1 MRGGSPLNGEVLISG
16 AKNATLPLLAAALLT
31 DEPVRFTNVPQLR
44 DVRTMRQVLEALGA
58 NVVAESADSFVV
70 QANRITTL
78 QAPYDL
84 VKTMRAS
91 FLVLGPLLA
100 RFKFVEV
107 SLPGGCAI
115 GTRPIDQH
123 LKALSALGA
132 KIDLREG
139 YVTASIEDRLQ
150 GATISFDMVTVTGTQ
165 NALMAAT
172 LASGRS
178 SIVNA
183 AREPEIV
190 ALAELL
196 NAMGARVDGAGT
208 DVITVDGRESLHG
221 CEMHVIPD
229 RIEAGTFLIAAAAT
243 RGSIQVKGNCADM
256 LEAPLAK
263 LRESG
268 AELEVG
274 EGTISLDMRGRRPNG
289 IDIRTAPYPGIPTD
303 LQAQFL
309 ALNCV
314 ADGTSRVTETIFE
327 NRFMHVPEL
336 ARLGAD
342 IDSDGTVA
350 TVRGVDRLHGANVM
364 ATDLRASSCLVIGGL
379 AAEGETV
386 VDRVYH
392 LDRGYERIEE
402 KLTGLGADIERLKTD

>member
-1 MRGGSPLNGEVLISG
+1 MRGGKALSGNVQISG
-16 AKNATLPLLAAALLT
+16 AKNATLPMLAATLLT
-31 DEPVRFTNVPQLR
+31 DEPVRLTNAPLMLR
-44 DVRTMRQVLEALGA
+44 DVTTMRQVLEALGA
-58 NVVAESADSFVV
+58 DVAQEASDTLRV
-70 QANRITTL
+70 QANAISTL

-100 RFKFVEV
+100 RFRFVEV

-123 LKALSALGA
+123 LKALSAMGA
-132 KIDLREG
+132 AIELREG
-139 YVTASIEDRLQ
+139 YVTASVEDRLT
-150 GATISFDMVTVTGTQ
+150 GGTINFDVVTVTGTQ

-172 LASGRS
+172 LADGETT
-178 SIVNA
+178 ILNA
-183 AREPEIV
+183 AREPEV
-190 ALAELL
+190 VSLADMLI
-196 NAMGARVDGAGT
+196 AMGARIEGAGT
-208 DVITVDGRESLHG
+208 DVITVQGSQALQG
-221 CEMHVIPD
+221 CDVQVIPD

-243 RGSIQVKGNCADM
+243 RGKIRVLGNCQDM
-256 LEAPLAK
+256 LEAPLEK
-263 LRESG
+263 LRECG
-268 AELEVG
+268 AEVALH
-274 EGTISLDMRGRRPNG
+274 EGAIELDMLAKRPRA
-289 IDIRTAPYPGIPTD
+289 IDIRTATYPGVPTD

-314 ADGTSRVTETIFE
+314 ADGTSRVMETIFE

-336 ARLGAD
+336 GRLGAD
-342 IDSDGTVA
+342 IDSDGTIA
-350 TVRGVDRLHGANVM
+350 TVRGVERLHGANVM

-392 LDRGYERIEE
+392 LDRGYEKIED
-402 KLTGLGADIERLKTD
+402 KLTQIGAEIERIST